1 MTRVLIT
8 AIALLFC
15 VNLAAAATGDRCKVT
30 DPTGTPLN
38 VRSGPNGKITGTLA
52 NGALVSITDTRTM
65 PTGSPGWMLRLQ
77 DEEGNRLGFPRVRL
91 LLLTGAPAQQI
102 PLASRRIIPILQPL
116 RGRRF
121 TARTRI
127 EPTVL
132 DDIPAR
138 P

>member
-1 MTRVLIT
+1 
-8 AIALLFC
+8 
-15 VNLAAAATGDRCKVT
+15 
-30 DPTGTPLN
+30 
-38 VRSGPNGKITGTLA
+38 
-52 NGALVSITDTRTM
+52 
-65 PTGSPGWMLRLQ
+65 LRLQ
-77 DEEGNRLGFPRVRL
+77 DEDGNRLGFPRVRL
-91 LLLTGAPAQQI
+91 LLLTGGPAQQI